1 MPGGLKPTKSLCSF
15 MHFYYDSLAATNN
28 QMPFAS
34 ASDTHEECSALWA
47 AACASLANWPAKLIG
62 CMTIVYLVPSHTDR
76 RHARWNSCD
85 KILEGTI
92 FHGWFFSFQDFAIIL
107 PHASVVLC
115 CLPRI
120 LPASH
125 LPTIRLLFLPYTQN
139 LNFVQGGNMLIQ
151 KYFPVF
157 FGVRND
163 HTTIKET

>member
-1 MPGGLKPTKSLCSF
+1 MPGGLKPTKSLSSF
-15 MHFYYDSLAATNN
+15 MHFYYDSLAAMNN
-28 QMPFAS
+28 QMLFAS

-47 AACASLANWPAKLIG
+47 EVCASLANWAAKLIG
-62 CMTIVYLVPSHTDR
+62 CMAIVYLVPSHTDKWD
-76 RHARWNSCD
+76 ARWNSCD

-92 FHGWFFSFQDFAIIL
+92 FYSRFFSFQDFTIIL
-107 PHASVVLC
+107 RHTSVVLC

-139 LNFVQGGNMLIQ
+139 LNFVQGGNTLIQ
-151 KYFPVF
+151 KSFPVF

-163 HTTIKET
+163 HTTIKEA

>member
-1 MPGGLKPTKSLCSF
+1 MPGGLKPTKSLCSS
-15 MHFYYDSLAATNN
+15 MHFHYDSLAAMNN
-28 QMPFAS
+28 QILFVS

-47 AACASLANWPAKLIG
+47 EVCASLANWAAKLIG
-62 CMTIVYLVPSHTDR
+62 CMTIIYLVLSHTDKW
-76 RHARWNSCD
+76 HARWNSCN
-85 KILEGTI
+85 KILEGTL
-92 FHGWFFSFQDFAIIL
+92 FHGRFFLFIL
-107 PHASVVLC
+107 PHTSVVRC

-125 LPTIRLLFLPYTQN
+125 LPTIHLLFLPYTQN

-163 HTTIKET
+163 HMTIKEA